1 MPPPRM
7 RLVIDRAIP
16 APTSKGSP
24 PVNAETRKS
33 LRWAAARLLLLCA
46 LIGGLVLNWADEV
59 PWGMLLGFVA
69 GGLIVLYADT
79 VASERRG

>member
-1 MPPPRM
+1 
-7 RLVIDRAIP
+7 
-16 APTSKGSP
+16 
-24 PVNAETRKS
+24 
-33 LRWAAARLLLLCA
+33 LLLLCA
-46 LIGGLVLNWADEV
+46 LIGVLVLNWADEV

>member
-1 MPPPRM
+1 
-7 RLVIDRAIP
+7 
-16 APTSKGSP
+16 
-24 PVNAETRKS
+24 
-33 LRWAAARLLLLCA
+33 LLLLCA